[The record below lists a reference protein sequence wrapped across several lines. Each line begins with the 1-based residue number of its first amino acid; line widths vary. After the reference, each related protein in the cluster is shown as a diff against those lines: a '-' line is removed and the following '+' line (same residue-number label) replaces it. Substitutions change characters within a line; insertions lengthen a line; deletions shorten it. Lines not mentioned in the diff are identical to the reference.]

1 MHGYGEGVIAQIVV
15 MADWY
20 AFDDG
25 QSLGT
30 RGSESGII
38 LKDEEHVH
46 GARITLERGGDI
58 APFSITLGIYG
69 ALVHTKFYSSQE
81 MAEADLIELKSRMES
96 ALSCWD
102 EHDHTAFNEAVDRL
116 VHQGQ

>member
-1 MHGYGEGVIAQIVV
+1 
-15 MADWY
+15 MAAWY

-30 RGSESGII
+30 QGSEGGVI
-38 LKDEEHVH
+38 LKDEEHVD
-46 GARITLERGGDI
+46 GARITLERDGDI

-69 ALVHTKFYSSQE
+69 ALFHTKFYNSLE
-81 MAEADLIELKSRMES
+81 KAEADLIELKPRIET

-102 EHDHTAFNEAVDRL
+102 EHDRTAFNAAVDRL
-116 VHQGQ
+116 VEQGN